1 MYCPNCKQ
9 EYDGWFCPECGTPLQ
24 ERTVTSGGT
33 TLNLGDANAIMGGVH
48 VSDSH
53 NIHNDDHS
61 VHNTTIVEAT
71 KTHEQLT
78 QENET
83 MFLKSV
89 QQCLADGKLEA
100 YEQAALMQQALIH
113 HISADRAAYLIEQM
127 RRSATVL
134 QGASDNE
141 FLAQQT
147 LREII
152 NAVSYCQTE
161 VLQRRLQTLKHLAD
175 SSPDANVQFYY
186 HMLRTSFTPEV
197 STMELLNT
205 NIDNYWQLFWNYVAG
220 VKLGHSD
227 RASGLLPRLGGF
239 GAPRGDMALLMAIDN
254 LAAYRKCNQ
263 EYYKEQAKQNL
274 MQATHAVLSE
284 LLSAMWYAIQE
295 LLKSDQNPEIW
306 CKFYVEQTLKE
317 FLPVKAPPL
326 PTMNPLMGGMG
337 MPGAPQG
344 AGLPQM
350 QGFNPV
356 QAAQQMGLGQMPSM
370 QQVQSQ
376 MPTATG
382 FSGVPPMSQGMQP
395 MQFTT
400 TMNQGMMPPPL
411 PPLPT
416 NE

>member
-1 MYCPNCKQ
+1 
-9 EYDGWFCPECGTPLQ
+9 
-24 ERTVTSGGT
+24 
-33 TLNLGDANAIMGGVH
+33 
-48 VSDSH
+48 
-53 NIHNDDHS
+53 
-61 VHNTTIVEAT
+61 
-71 KTHEQLT
+71 
-78 QENET
+78 
-83 MFLKSV
+83 
-89 QQCLADGKLEA
+89 
-100 YEQAALMQQALIH
+100 
-113 HISADRAAYLIEQM
+113 
-127 RRSATVL
+127 
-134 QGASDNE
+134 
-141 FLAQQT
+141 
-147 LREII
+147 
-152 NAVSYCQTE
+152 
-161 VLQRRLQTLKHLAD
+161 
-175 SSPDANVQFYY
+175 
-186 HMLRTSFTPEV
+186 
-197 STMELLNT
+197 
-205 NIDNYWQLFWNYVAG
+205 
-220 VKLGHSD
+220 
-227 RASGLLPRLGGF
+227 
-239 GAPRGDMALLMAIDN
+239 
-254 LAAYRKCNQ
+254 
-263 EYYKEQAKQNL
+263 
-274 MQATHAVLSE
+274 MQAIHAGLSE

>member
-205 NIDNYWQLFWNYVAG
+205 NIDNYWQLFWNYVAS

-239 GAPRGDMALLMAIDN
+239 GAPRGDIDLLMAIDN
-254 LAAYRKCNQ
+254 LSDYLREGRQ
-263 EYYKEQAKQNL
+263 TYYKNQTEQYL
-274 MQATHAVLSE
+274 DQAMDAGMSE
-284 LLSAMWYAIQE
+284 PLNALWAATETLLQE
-295 LLKSDQNPEIW
+295 SPQPEEW
-306 CKFYVEQTLKE
+306 FRYHVEHTLKE
-317 FLPVKAPPL
+317 LLPSKSSAATEKGAPQMPPMEMPPL
-326 PTMNPLMGGMG
+326 PKFNAQNVNL
-337 MPGAPQG
+337 A
-344 AGLPQM
+344 QM
-350 QGFNPV
+350 QGFNPL
-356 QAAQQMGLGQMPSM
+356 QAAQQMGIGMTAGMKKMECNISQIPGMDMVPPPIPSM
-370 QQVQSQ
+370 EQV
-376 MPTATG
+376 A
-382 FSGVPPMSQGMQP
+382 
-395 MQFTT
+395 
-400 TMNQGMMPPPL
+400 PPPF
-411 PPLPT
+411 PPKEG
-416 NE
+416 NSDM